1 MGEHPV
7 RLSIEQPQR
16 SSRML
21 ALLGII
27 FFLKTV
33 ALLPSV
39 IVLYVLSLV
48 AVIVAWFGYW
58 IVLFT
63 GRMPEG
69 IHDFL
74 TGVLRWQTRVAAWL
88 YGLTD
93 VYPPFSLH

>member
-1 MGEHPV
+1 
-7 RLSIEQPQR
+7 
-16 SSRML
+16 ML

-27 FFLKTV
+27 FYLKALV
-33 ALLPSV
+33 LLPSV
-39 IVLYVLSLV
+39 IVLYALALV
-48 AVIVAWFGYW
+48 AAILVWIGYW

-63 GRMPEG
+63 GHMPEG